1 MPERLESWKEI
12 AAHLGRRVRTVQRWE
27 KDEGLP
33 VHRLAHRRRG
43 TVYALSHE
51 LDAWWAQRSV
61 RPALESSP
69 VEAIP
74 EEVAPSR
81 ARRWAAAGGMA
92 LLAVAALALLPSRG
106 APGSAPA
113 GGDDPQRVLTARYLL
128 HRGGEAEARRAV
140 ALCSQPLLAGEGRE
154 ARAAIHECLAQ
165 GALALVRTGALPR
178 YEGIARVRREAE
190 AALALDPR
198 RPDAI
203 TIAARTRFFLDW
215 DFAAAED
222 AYRRAI
228 AFDPGAASAHH
239 ALAGL
244 LSLRGRHD
252 EAIAELRLAQRSAPL
267 SAAINDDGCWYFY
280 RARRPRQAIAEAE
293 RALLLEPGRS
303 GALECIVDSRAAL
316 GEHGA
321 AREAAVAML
330 RTLGDPA
337 AEEIAAAPAVEAR
350 PLLER
355 RLLARLADERRPVPA
370 MPFAMRYAALGERD
384 AAMSW
389 LEQALADHDPVLLLV
404 RVHPAFDSLR
414 GDPRLEPL
422 LRRAGV

>member
-61 RPALESSP
+61 SPTPDATPAG
-69 VEAIP
+69 AMP
-74 EEVAPSR
+74 EVVPGHL
-81 ARRWAAAGGMA
+81 RRWASAAGMA
-92 LLAVAALALLPSRG
+92 LLAVAALALLPSRV
-106 APGSAPA
+106 APA
-113 GGDDPQRVLTARYLL
+113 GDNDPQRVLTARYLL

-178 YEGIARVRREAE
+178 YEGIARVRHEAE

-203 TIAARTRFFLDW
+203 TVAARTRFFLDW

-303 GALECIVDSRAAL
+303 GALECIVDSRVAL

-370 MPFAMRYAALGERD
+370 LPFAMRYAALGERD

-389 LEQALADHDPVLLLV
+389 LERALADHDPVLLLV